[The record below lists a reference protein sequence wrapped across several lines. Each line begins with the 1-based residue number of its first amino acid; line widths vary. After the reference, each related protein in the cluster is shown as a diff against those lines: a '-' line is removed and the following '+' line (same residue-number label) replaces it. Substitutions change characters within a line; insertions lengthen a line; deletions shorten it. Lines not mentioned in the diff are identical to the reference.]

1 MTTARVRETTRQ
13 TGRIPYHDFTLDELE
28 AYDRGVLEPERAAVV
43 AEHLAEGCSACRRWI
58 AASDPLARLLEDYV
72 RAELEQPIP
81 TTPWERARAWGR
93 RRVHVRRG
101 TLLLYALPLK
111 GLLLAATFQRERR
124 TGARLGLAV
133 GVVGLTAAVLRAVLA
148 PMARLDDDDAD
159 REGQTERTASTG

>member
-1 MTTARVRETTRQ
+1 
-13 TGRIPYHDFTLDELE
+13 
-28 AYDRGVLEPERAAVV
+28 
-43 AEHLAEGCSACRRWI
+43 
-58 AASDPLARLLEDYV
+58 
-72 RAELEQPIP
+72 
-81 TTPWERARAWGR
+81 
-93 RRVHVRRG
+93 VHVRRS

-148 PMARLDDDDAD
+148 PMARLDDADVD

>member
-148 PMARLDDDDAD
+148 PMARLDDADAD